1 MTIYLVQIR
10 YIWCTNTRYSVFDTP
25 KSYLRLLFCYLFFR
39 SRARSTSA
47 LPTKAAPPLPF
58 AVGEPAQSTLYL
70 FLTKSRRG
78 ELQKICKGRVL
89 GWGAARL
96 AVLGGAAKLFSFRLK
111 TGSNLGVKSHH
122 KGFILHSD
130 LK

>member
-1 MTIYLVQIR
+1 VTIYLVQIR

-58 AVGEPAQSTLYL
+58 AVGAP
-70 FLTKSRRG
+70 
-78 ELQKICKGRVL
+78 
-89 GWGAARL
+89 
-96 AVLGGAAKLFSFRLK
+96 AKLFSFRLK